1 MLSPKS
7 QHTCQPR
14 PTTYGVEWT
23 MKVYE
28 HSDPDSM
35 SPRSH
40 PWVDSESNPAH
51 RYYNFRS
58 SPELIR
64 SSIEDMREWST
75 YPATETFYRLLEWL
89 NGPESVFESNDC
101 AFSGPTATP
110 QSSTRLQCS
119 GRLMMLYRDLALNTS
134 PEQTHWLT
142 NAAAH
147 ALNQTDP
154 AFEEGAIGATIMSV
168 RFMTLPGPPERQRGQ
183 QLMLS
188 FWAWGEQEP
197 EVMTN
202 LDRTFRNLTVALRGL
217 SDEIRHSSPDTAS
230 KV

>member
-1 MLSPKS
+1 
-7 QHTCQPR
+7 
-14 PTTYGVEWT
+14 

-40 PWVDSESNPAH
+40 PWVDSASNPAH

-64 SSIEDMREWST
+64 SSIEDMLEWSA

-101 AFSGPTATP
+101 AFSGAAVNTHD
-110 QSSTRLQCS
+110 STRLQCS
-119 GRLMMLYRDLALNTS
+119 GRLMILYRDLASNTS
-134 PEQTHWLT
+134 PEQMHWLT

-147 ALNQTDP
+147 ALRRTDP
-154 AFEEGAIGATIMSV
+154 AFEGGVIGATIMSV
-168 RFMTLPGPPERQRGQ
+168 RFTTLPGPPERQRGQ

-202 LDRTFRNLTVALRGL
+202 LDRTFHNVTVALRGL
-217 SDEIRHSSPDTAS
+217 SDEIRHSPPATTADD
-230 KV
+230 